1 MDVNYLCSCK
11 CFNYHYFQR
20 FSTTLTIVNT
30 NKLFSLL
37 TGLAQ
42 TSYQLM
48 CTQRTILQHFD
59 MCMKMSK
66 RIGRRWVRP
75 GDIHIAHSVW
85 SFTTSI
91 SIDRFTIKN
100 HSMLMRHI
108 NFYGIFSDIFN
119 QCKSFESRHSNDA
132 FHQLQKIIELHGV
145 CVFMWVENVI
155 NRDFHLTHHHNETME
170 IYLFGTQESH
180 THTHLYYVIGFHLH
194 FSTGSTRCTLL
205 TCVYSLC
212 HILCFSIFGTIRQK
226 NRMIY
231 NYLKSFDFLLSVV
244 MLPTPSSRKTLPYTK
259 CFTLLFSTSSLP
271 HLFIHITFHFVY
283 TLVFH
288 ILAE

>member
-155 NRDFHLTHHHNETME
+155 NRDFHLTHHHHNETME

-180 THTHLYYVIGFHLH
+180 THIFATWLAFIFTSLRAQHVVR
-194 FSTGSTRCTLL
+194 FSHVCIV
-205 TCVYSLC
+205 CA
-212 HILCFSIFGTIRQK
+212 IFSVFPFSGRFAKKIEWYTI
-226 NRMIY
+226 I
-231 NYLKSFDFLLSVV
+231 
-244 MLPTPSSRKTLPYTK
+244 
-259 CFTLLFSTSSLP
+259 
-271 HLFIHITFHFVY
+271 
-283 TLVFH
+283 
-288 ILAE
+288 